1 MRNCMKS
8 IHVERE
14 EKRWKRHKKWKVV
27 VIFFQSA
34 LAPLDPHSAVQVN
47 FQNPHRAPLLLFM
60 TVSPAASAIRRV
72 GFCM

>member
-1 MRNCMKS
+1 MTSVRQ
-8 IHVERE
+8 ERE
-14 EKRWKRHKKWKVV
+14 EKRWNRHEKWEVV
-27 VIFFQSA
+27 MIFFQSA

-72 GFCM
+72 GFCI